1 MPRDVQPQRLPQR
14 LERVHDGDVPASG
27 DPADVARCVE
37 CSATRMK
44 RVTVCRG
51 VSRPPAPVRRSR
63 SRWRPRT
70 SRRCTDVFL
79 TVCRVTLRSSNYEHP
94 CTPHYRRRA
103 RALTQLSRDSRSRY
117 PHAPRAR
124 PSPLGGA
131 GAWRLEAGPRYRPR
145 ACPPLVIRHPP
156 WPRRHAACL
165 YAAAPRERSAVY
177 HPRRRAP
184 RCLAPP

>member
-1 MPRDVQPQRLPQR
+1 M
-14 LERVHDGDVPASG
+14 
-27 DPADVARCVE
+27 

-94 CTPHYRRRA
+94 CTPLTRRA
-103 RALTQLSRDSRSRY
+103 RALTQGTQGHAT
-117 PHAPRAR
+117 PTPHAHAPRRSAAR
-124 PSPLGGA
+124 GPGGWTALQTARLPPASHQTSPLASPPRSLPVRSRAAREVRCIPPPPPSAPLLSTPLGHQTRPGSGRRA
-131 GAWRLEAGPRYRPR
+131 RRLVARGR
-145 ACPPLVIRHPP
+145 
-156 WPRRHAACL
+156 AACT
-165 YAAAPRERSAVY
+165 
-177 HPRRRAP
+177 
-184 RCLAPP
+184 